1 MSYTIEGDIAQFNA
15 IYGAAASP
23 LERNLEF
30 LFSRQLGATP
40 ERWQVQRH
48 GPELIT
54 LLPAP
59 QVGHF
64 NRNPGQSCINPY
76 AVFARAAAL
85 TYEAFAADTDDS
97 DDTSCLLISLQNAA
111 ESANRLAKAWR
122 PTEQKE

>member
-15 IYGAAASP
+15 VYGAAASP
-23 LERNLEF
+23 LQRNLEF
-30 LFSRQLGATP
+30 LFTRQLGSAP
-40 ERWQVQRH
+40 ESWQVQRH
-48 GPELIT
+48 DPELIT

-59 QVGHF
+59 QVWHS
-64 NRNPGQSCINPY
+64 NRNPGRSCINPY

-97 DDTSCLLISLQNAA
+97 DDTSRLLDSLHKAA